1 MLIVDVLQS
10 ASQVF
15 LALVDLSLMQQVLRK
30 RAKEI

>member
-10 ASQVF
+10 ASQAF